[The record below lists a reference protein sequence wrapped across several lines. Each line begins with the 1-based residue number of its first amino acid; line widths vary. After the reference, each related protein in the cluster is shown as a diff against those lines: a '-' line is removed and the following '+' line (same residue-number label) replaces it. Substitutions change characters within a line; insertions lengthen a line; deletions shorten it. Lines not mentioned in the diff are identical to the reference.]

1 MLEAG
6 EIAGRLHR
14 HLAEN
19 SRRIDVVDVRIGAS
33 YVAVVLAGGLMGLA
47 ARLKEAVGAEIEPRH
62 GAGLYVGRAAVTLL
76 DFLVRGAGAVERALG
91 LAAANALIHPVP
103 PEKETDSI
111 DLMGLCPGER
121 VAMVGLFR
129 PIVQRIEATGVRLTV
144 IERDT
149 PERERRQALGD
160 CDVAIVTATTI
171 LNGTLEGILCELGR
185 PRHTALLG
193 PSTPLCEEIFRG
205 TPVTHLGGSAVVDAA
220 GVLAVIARGGGTP
233 EMRPHLRFVNI
244 QVDRS

>member
-62 GAGLYVGRAAVTLL
+62 AAGLYVGRAAVTLL

-91 LAAANALIHPVP
+91 LAAANALIHPAL
-103 PEKETDSI
+103 PERETDAI
-111 DLMGLCPGER
+111 DLMALRPGER

-129 PIVQRIEATGVRLTV
+129 PIVPRIEAAGVRLTV

-149 PERERRQALGD
+149 PEGERRSALGS

-171 LNGTLEGILCELGR
+171 LNGTLEGILGELGR
-185 PRHTALLG
+185 PRHVALIG
-193 PSTPLCEEIFRG
+193 PSTPLCGEVFRD
-205 TPVTHLGGSAVVDAA
+205 TPVTHLGGSAVADPA
-220 GVLAVIARGGGTP
+220 GVLEVIARGGGTP
-233 EMRPHLRFVNI
+233 EMRPRLRFVNI
-244 QVDRS
+244 RVNRP